1 MGLFDILAG
10 PVNALLGS
18 VGGIIDDLNLSG
30 EEKLAAKAAMSA
42 QLYEFQTVMVQ
53 EHGKIVAEQ
62 ASIIRAEAS
71 SDSFLTRSW
80 RPITMLAFVALLFM
94 RWFGVTPDDLSE
106 SEILAVFDIVKIGI
120 GGYVVSRGVEKSV
133 ASWRNGSSNE

>member
-10 PVNALLGS
+10 PVKAILGS
-18 VGGIIDDLNLSG
+18 LGVIVDDLNLSG
-30 EEKLAAKAAMSA
+30 EEKLQAKLAMA
-42 QLYEFQTVMVQ
+42 QLETNFQLAVIDAEKTLITQAHETV
-53 EHGKIVAEQ
+53 
-62 ASIIRAEAS
+62 RAETQSESA
-71 SDSFLTRSW
+71 LTRMW

-94 RWFGVTPDDLSE
+94 RWFGLTPDDLSE

-133 ASWRNGSSNE
+133 ATWKNGDN